1 MATGMDLLI
10 FPTKCHCKKKIGL
23 MVINSLLVLDL
34 GFTSDDERV
43 LKTISVDVDQY
54 DKQTIT

>member
-1 MATGMDLLI
+1 
-10 FPTKCHCKKKIGL
+10 